1 MSTVNAHVFDE
12 DDLLPLSGVQHI
24 VFCERRAALIH
35 IEGLWD
41 ENVFTAE
48 GRNIHERAHGCDST
62 ESRGDVRIA
71 RGLMIHSLRLGL
83 SGKADVVEFHRVEEG
98 QGAVRLEGVSGFWQ
112 PFPVEYKRGVM
123 RHERS
128 FEVQVCAQALCLEEM
143 LAVSIACGALF
154 YGKSQRRY
162 DVTFD
167 ETLRCE
173 TADAAR
179 RLHELVRAGETP
191 RAEYQKKCAKCSLI
205 DLCMPK
211 ATAARQK
218 AGRYL
223 DDIIAETKGGDA

>member
-1 MSTVNAHVFDE
+1 
-12 DDLLPLSGVQHI
+12 
-24 VFCERRAALIH
+24 
-35 IEGLWD
+35 
-41 ENVFTAE
+41 
-48 GRNIHERAHGCDST
+48 
-62 ESRGDVRIA
+62 
-71 RGLMIHSLRLGL
+71 
-83 SGKADVVEFHRVEEG
+83 
-98 QGAVRLEGVSGFWQ
+98 
-112 PFPVEYKRGVM
+112 
-123 RHERS
+123 
-128 FEVQVCAQALCLEEM
+128 M

-211 ATAARQK
+211 ATSARQK

-223 DDIIAETKGGDA
+223 DNIIAETKGGDA